1 MRFVGDPLVLVVA
14 GRQRNILP
22 IPGVVC
28 RPLGGMGELGRVGGG
43 DVDEVGAGFVSVNHP
58 GSWDIPGMGNIWSR
72 IHWSDP
78 DSR

>member
-1 MRFVGDPLVLVVA
+1 MSKADSTTQGKGHLEV
-14 GRQRNILP
+14 I
-22 IPGVVC
+22 
-28 RPLGGMGELGRVGGG
+28 PLGGMGELGRVGGG